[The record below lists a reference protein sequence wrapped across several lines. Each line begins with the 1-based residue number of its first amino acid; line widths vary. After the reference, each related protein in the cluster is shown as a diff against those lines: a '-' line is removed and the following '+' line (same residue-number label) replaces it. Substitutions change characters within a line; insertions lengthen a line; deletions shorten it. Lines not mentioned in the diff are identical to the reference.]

1 MRKISH
7 IATTALLLVTVALG
21 ACGSDEETL
30 TKAEW
35 TEQADAICK
44 KTNDETEEAGED
56 AFGDLGEDEAP
67 EPAELEE
74 FVDEVVPLYRR
85 QIADIRELNE
95 PEDISDEVDE
105 MLAAAEKGIDE
116 LDDADGDELL
126 EMFNSEDEDDPFAK
140 VTEIAEDL
148 DMEDCAE

>member
-1 MRKISH
+1 MRKICS
-7 IATTALLLVTVALG
+7 ATAALLLLTVALG

-35 TEQADAICK
+35 TKQADAICE
-44 KTNDETEEAGED
+44 KTNEETEKAAED
-56 AFGDLGEDEAP
+56 AFGDLGEEEAP
-67 EPAELEE
+67 DPDELEK
-74 FVDEVVPLYRR
+74 FVDEVVPAQRE

-105 MLAAAEKGIDE
+105 MLEEAEKAIDE
-116 LDDADGDELL
+116 LDDASGDELL
-126 EMFNSEDEDDPFAK
+126 EMFASEDDPFER

-148 DMEDCAE
+148 DMKDCAE